1 MPCKMEVPFG
11 DIPLFLEP
19 NEQVRNYAIRASRR
33 AAGAKVSWT
42 TNILPLS
49 EVSDDIMNDKFFVET
64 IFRNHNGGTRRF
76 SFILNGG
83 STIDHVDSSVKSNIR
98 PLLNKQLVKT
108 LPATTTELYFCLS
121 EFCHV

>member
-1 MPCKMEVPFG
+1 MEVPFG

-76 SFILNGG
+76 SYLSGTLLYKFHSLYMCSCTSSNEFPFF
-83 STIDHVDSSVKSNIR
+83 DS
-98 PLLNKQLVKT
+98 
-108 LPATTTELYFCLS
+108 
-121 EFCHV
+121 